1 MSQMPRE
8 VDYLVVGA
16 GAMGM
21 AFTDTIL
28 HESDATIALVDR
40 LDRPGGH
47 WNHAYPFVRLH
58 QPSAYYGV
66 NSRPLGENRLDA
78 SGRNAGMMELAGA
91 HELLAYFDTV
101 LRRDFLPCG
110 RVSWYPQCTY
120 LGDSS
125 FRSAVTGETRHVKAG
140 KVVDATYM
148 NVQVPKV
155 TPPGFEVAE
164 GVTCVPP
171 NGLATVRQAYRG
183 FVVVGAGKTA
193 IDSCLYLLDLGVA
206 PDRITWIKPRESW
219 LFDRAQMQ
227 PEGFSDHSI
236 LDYILLQAQEIAAS
250 TSRADLFQRLEA
262 CGALV
267 RIEPD
272 TEPTMFRCATVSQA
286 ELADLRRIRNVVRLG
301 RVQRLETTRMVL
313 DQGEVAYRADTLF
326 IDCTADGLEKRPTK
340 PIFRDGRITLQTV
353 RPCQQ
358 LFAAAMIG
366 HVECAY
372 ADEAQKNALCVPVPH
387 PDVTDDYL
395 HMMRDIM
402 RAQMAW
408 AADPGLFQWL
418 VGSRLDGLTTPGF
431 RALLEGSGPVP
442 PEQIMD
448 TVRRAI
454 ENLGRFMESR

>member
-1 MSQMPRE
+1 MVISAVLSGWLYFFHLLGSIELWPLFNEIPGDRRAWNMAH
-8 VDYLVVGA
+8 VASVLL
-16 GAMGM
+16 AMG
-21 AFTDTIL
+21 AWRGYRSFADPIV

-58 QPSAYYGV
+58 QPSAYYGL

-78 SGRNAGMMELAGA
+78 SGRNAGMTELAGA

-155 TPPGFEVAE
+155 RPPGFEVAE

-171 NGLATVRQAYRG
+171 NGLATIRQAYRG

-193 IDSCLYLLDLGVA
+193 ID
-206 PDRITWIKPRESW
+206 
-219 LFDRAQMQ
+219 
-227 PEGFSDHSI
+227 
-236 LDYILLQAQEIAAS
+236 
-250 TSRADLFQRLEA
+250 
-262 CGALV
+262 
-267 RIEPD
+267 
-272 TEPTMFRCATVSQA
+272 
-286 ELADLRRIRNVVRLG
+286 
-301 RVQRLETTRMVL
+301 
-313 DQGEVAYRADTLF
+313 
-326 IDCTADGLEKRPTK
+326 CTADGLEKRPTR
-340 PIFRDGRITLQTV
+340 PIFRDGKITLQTV
-353 RPCQQ
+353 SPCQQ
-358 LFAAAMIG
+358 LFAAAMID
-366 HVECAY
+366 HFECAY

-395 HMMRDIM
+395 HMTRDIM

-408 AADPGLFQWL
+408 AADPRLFQWL
-418 VGSRLDGLTTPGF
+418 VGSRLDNLTTPGF
-431 RALLEGSGPVP
+431 RALLEGNGSVP
-442 PEQIMD
+442 PEQIID
-448 TVRRAI
+448 TMRRAI
-454 ENLGRFMESR
+454 ENLRRFVESG